1 VTPLFFSLAVF
12 AVASARAESPPEPR
26 QAPGPL
32 ESLMR
37 VQSELTQVVCDPNT
51 VSRAP
56 TLVSVRGGEGQ
67 PTRYEV
73 RVSTSEAR
81 VLSFLLEDQDSGI
94 YAPTLSEQLVQT
106 QRLARP
112 GAMRKVSL
120 EICNAVVTPGRIE
133 RYRADQPGLFFE
145 AQPMFETKRLPTG
158 GNLLVLTDAEKR
170 FGRIGEKWF
179 VAGWIEP
186 YEVDRALLG
195 GREYVRLAH
204 PVTNRTQS
212 ILLRTPS
219 GVPLGVLL
227 PSPDAGKQSLSD
239 LQALA
244 EQPSARKQQV
254 EVYRQMI
261 EIEAYRALQVE
272 PQRSEKIRNLQ
283 EFYRNTL
290 GAYQVFPNDARFGS
304 YAKRAKLN
312 LFEGEAR
319 RLLTP
324 DFFEML
330 AQTRLGDAKVTL
342 QYFKPDDKLQSMLEE
357 FRRRLSER
365 P

>member
-1 VTPLFFSLAVF
+1 
-12 AVASARAESPPEPR
+12 
-26 QAPGPL
+26 
-32 ESLMR
+32 
-37 VQSELTQVVCDPNT
+37 
-51 VSRAP
+51 
-56 TLVSVRGGEGQ
+56 
-67 PTRYEV
+67 
-73 RVSTSEAR
+73 
-81 VLSFLLEDQDSGI
+81 LLEDQDSGI

-272 PQRSEKIRNLQ
+272 PQRSEKI
-283 EFYRNTL
+283 
-290 GAYQVFPNDARFGS
+290 PNDARFGS

>member
-1 VTPLFFSLAVF
+1 MTPLFFSIALLAG
-12 AVASARAESPPEPR
+12 AAARAESPPEPR

-51 VSRAP
+51 VSKAP

-67 PTRYEV
+67 PARYEV
-73 RVSTSEAR
+73 RIPASEAR
-81 VLSFLLEDQDSGI
+81 VLSFLLEDPESGI
-94 YAPTLSEQLVQT
+94 FAPLLNEQLAQT
-106 QRLARP
+106 QRLARH

-120 EICNAVVTPGRIE
+120 EICNAVVTPGKIE
-133 RYRADQPGLFFE
+133 RYRAEQPGLFFE

-179 VAGWIEP
+179 VAGWIEAH
-186 YEVDRALLG
+186 EVDRALLG

-219 GVPLGVLL
+219 GVPLGVLM
-227 PSPDAGKQSLSD
+227 PSPDAGRQSLSD
-239 LQALA
+239 LQLLA
-244 EQPSARKQQV
+244 EQPAARKQQV

-261 EIEAYRALQVE
+261 EVEAYRALQVE

-290 GAYQVFPNDARFGS
+290 GAYQVFPNDARFNS

-330 AQTRLGDAKVTL
+330 AQTRLGDAKVSL

-357 FRRRLSER
+357 FRRRLAER

>member
-1 VTPLFFSLAVF
+1 VATLFFSLLAVL
-12 AVASARAESPPEPR
+12 SATFVRADSQ

-37 VQSELTQVVCDPNT
+37 VQTELSQVVCDPST
-51 VSRAP
+51 VSKAP

-67 PTRYEV
+67 PARYEV
-73 RVSTSEAR
+73 RVNASEAR
-81 VLSFLLEDQDSGI
+81 VLSFLLEDPESGVF
-94 YAPTLSEQLVQT
+94 APSLVDQLAQT

-133 RYRADQPGLFFE
+133 RYRAEQPGLFFE
-145 AQPMFETKRLPTG
+145 AQPLIVARRLPSA

-212 ILLRTPS
+212 IFLRTPS

-227 PSPDAGKQSLSD
+227 PSPDAGRQALSD

-244 EQPSARKQQV
+244 EQPGARKLQV
-254 EVYRQMI
+254 EVYRQII
-261 EIEAYRALQVE
+261 EIEAYRALQAE

-290 GAYQVFPNDARFGS
+290 GAYQVFPNDVRFNS
-304 YAKRAKLN
+304 YSKRARLN

-319 RLLTP
+319 RLLTA

-330 AQTRLGDAKVTL
+330 TQTRVGDAKVSL
-342 QYFKPDDKLQSMLEE
+342 QYFKPDDKLQAILEE
-357 FRRRLSER
+357 FRRRLAER